1 LPHEA
6 THVKLLALA
15 YYYPPSADSGTHR
28 SLSLLNRLAA
38 WGDEI
43 TVVTAREAD
52 YSVGTPVD
60 PQLAARVDP
69 RIRIVRVAVRRPL
82 YSLVRMR
89 ALLRRRDPKLAPP
102 PPATP
107 ATMRGFPGL
116 AGLKDAISGVL
127 TYPDEHV
134 GWIPSALRGAA
145 EAIRSGSADRVY
157 SSGGPWSSHL
167 AAALLKQRFRVPVV
181 LDFRDPWA
189 SNPDRRERTGIA
201 RMLDLRLESLCI
213 RLADRVVA
221 NTEPLRQDFLRR
233 YPDQP
238 PGKFTTIT
246 NGFEPIASDAPRARS
261 RRFTVVHAGTIYPP
275 RDPSPLLCAAREA
288 IRRGEIR
295 AEELLIRFVGEFPGS
310 ARLAPLLQSA
320 ELRGAVE
327 IMPRLPHT
335 AALELQREADVLV
348 LLQNA
353 MPLQVPRKL
362 FEYMALRKP
371 VLAVAESGGATAS
384 IMEES
389 GIGIVTGESPGLI
402 KQALLELYAKWRSG
416 ESPVSEGRLDR
427 YRNDHLAVVLRSVL
441 AQPEPLPAGQTAD
454 VPRA

>member
-1 LPHEA
+1 M
-6 THVKLLALA
+6 KLLALA
-15 YYYPPSADSGTHR
+15 YYYPPGADSGTHR

-69 RIRIVRVAVRRPL
+69 RIRVVRAPVRRPL
-82 YSLVRMR
+82 YSLLRMR
-89 ALLRRRDPKLAPP
+89 AVLRRRDPQIPV
-102 PPATP
+102 
-107 ATMRGFPGL
+107 RGGERRLPGL
-116 AGLKDAISGVL
+116 VSLKDAISGML

-134 GWIPSALRGAA
+134 GWIPGALRVAA
-145 EAIRSGSADRVY
+145 AAIRSGAADRVY

-189 SNPDRRERTGIA
+189 SNPDRRERSGVA

-221 NTEPLRQDFLRR
+221 NTEPLRQDFLHR
-233 YPDQP
+233 YPDEP

-246 NGFEPIASDAPRARS
+246 NGFEPIASDAPRGRS
-261 RRFTVVHAGTIYPP
+261 HRFTIVHAGNIYPP
-275 RDPSPLLCAAREA
+275 RDPSSLLCAAREA
-288 IRRGEIR
+288 IRQGEIR

-310 ARLAPLLQSA
+310 VQLAPLLESA
-320 ELRGAVE
+320 ELRSAVE
-327 IMPRLPHT
+327 IMPRVPHT
-335 AALELQREADVLV
+335 TALELQRDADLLV

-353 MPLQVPRKL
+353 LPLQVPRKL
-362 FEYMALRKP
+362 FEYMSLRKP
-371 VLAVAESGGATAS
+371 VLAIAENGGATAAL
-384 IMEES
+384 MEES
-389 GIGIVTGESPGLI
+389 GFGIVTGASTGAI
-402 KQALLELYAKWRSG
+402 KQALLDGYAQWKSG
-416 ESPVSEGRLDR
+416 ATPVGASRLDR
-427 YRNDHLAVVLRSVL
+427 YRNDHLAAALRSVL
-441 AQPEPLPAGQTAD
+441 AQPDPLPSGQPAG